1 MNNMLFALYM
11 LLIALAINITWI
23 LSIKTRDSIN
33 LYRNRD
39 VGKKKDYVK
48 IK

>member
-11 LLIALAINITWI
+11 FLIALAINVTWI
-23 LSIKTRDSIN
+23 LSIKIRDSIN